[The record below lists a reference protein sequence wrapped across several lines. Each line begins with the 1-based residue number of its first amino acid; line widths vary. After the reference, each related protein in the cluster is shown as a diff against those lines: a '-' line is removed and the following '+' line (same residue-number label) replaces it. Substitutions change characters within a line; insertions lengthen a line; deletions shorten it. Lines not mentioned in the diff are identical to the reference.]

1 MDEKIADRI
10 LLFELKGRKRKRENP
25 LRIAEACKYFIDHG
39 MSLEEIAKR
48 YRVTERMIRKFLSL
62 LSLPPS
68 TKELVSKGEIGIDVA
83 SQLAESRK
91 LDANAKEKVGK
102 VIAADMTAHDAR
114 EVVQYATRFPN
125 VSLEKLLE
133 RRQRVLASKPQV
145 EEVSMVV
152 VPILREETYRRLKEE
167 SDKQKI
173 SIHELVERIIE
184 EWLKAKG

>member
-10 LLFELKGRKRKRENP
+10 LLFELKGRKIKKENP
-25 LRIAEACKYFIDHG
+25 LRIAKACKYFVDHG

-48 YRVTERMIRKFLSL
+48 YRVTKRMIRKFLSL

-68 TKELVSKGEIGIDVA
+68 TKELVSKREIGIDVA
-83 SQLAESRK
+83 SQLAESRR

-102 VIAADMTAHDAR
+102 VIANMTAHDAR
-114 EVVQYATRFPN
+114 EVVQYAARFPN
-125 VSLEKLLE
+125 ASLENLLE